1 MQGLVEGT
9 AIGSNEAESR
19 RFFPRLDW
27 KTISLAS
34 IGGGLEFYDFI
45 VYGVFAQYIAKAFFP
60 AEDPAVSLV
69 NTFAVFAIGY
79 LSRPIGGIFIS
90 HIGDRFGRRR
100 AFLLSLIAMTAAT
113 MAMATMPTHGSI
125 GLSATIIFI
134 ALRFIQ
140 GCCVGGELPGAITYV
155 VETAPRRAGLACG
168 IMFFCVNTGSFIAV
182 FVSSML
188 HSYLSPDDMQSYGW
202 RVGFAVGGVLGVIG
216 FLLRSRLQES
226 ELFKTLGEK
235 RAARLPALEVI
246 KSHWVPILLGVGVVG
261 INQAFIAIL
270 NVGMTPYLS
279 RVAGYDVKSATSV
292 ISYAVGLLS
301 FGIVA
306 VGFASDFLPRRRI
319 LQLGTFLLMV
329 GSYPLYQA
337 ILGQTV
343 NLYLLFTVAVLVC
356 ALVTGT
362 FGAVAAELFPT
373 RLRFSGLAISYN
385 LAAALVGGFTPL
397 VTSWIVATSGDKAAP
412 GIYLSIVAA
421 LGFVSALL
429 LKRYSP
435 SDEARLDR

>member
-1 MQGLVEGT
+1 MKVL
-9 AIGSNEAESR
+9 ADGSAAEVGKIESR
-19 RFFPRLDW
+19 SGLAGLDW

-45 VYGVFAQYIAKAFFP
+45 AYGVFAQYIAKAFFP

-69 NTFAVFAIGY
+69 NTFAVFAVGY
-79 LSRPIGGIFIS
+79 LSRPFGGVLFS
-90 HIGDRFGRRR
+90 HVGDTFGRRR
-100 AFLLSLIAMTAAT
+100 AFLISLITMTAAT
-113 MAMATMPTHGSI
+113 MAMAAVPAYETI
-125 GLSATIIFI
+125 GLAATVLFIF
-134 ALRFIQ
+134 LRFIQ

-168 IMFFCVNTGSFIAV
+168 VMFFCVNTGSFIAV

-188 HSYLSPDDMQSYGW
+188 HSYLTADEVQSYGW
-202 RVGFAVGGVLGVIG
+202 RIGFAVGGVLGVVG
-216 FLLRSRLQES
+216 FLLRSKMQES
-226 ELFKTLGEK
+226 ELFKSLGE
-235 RAARLPALEVI
+235 RRTAQIPAMEVI
-246 KSHWVPILLGVGVVG
+246 RSYWGPVLLGVGIVG

-279 RVAGYDVKSATSV
+279 RVAGYDVKIATSV

-306 VGFASDFLPRRRI
+306 VGFVSDLLPRRRI
-319 LQLGTFLLMV
+319 FQLGALLLIV

-337 ILGQTV
+337 ILGKTV
-343 NLYLLFTVAVLVC
+343 DLYLLFAVAAVVC
-356 ALVTGT
+356 ALVSGT
-362 FGAVAAELFPT
+362 FGALAAELFPT

-385 LAAALVGGFTPL
+385 LAAALAGGFTPL
-397 VTSWIVATSGDKAAP
+397 ITSWIVATGEDKAAP

-421 LGFVSALL
+421 VGLFSALL
-429 LKRYSP
+429 LGRVS
-435 SDEARLDR
+435 SGEEARIDR

>member
-1 MQGLVEGT
+1 VNSSADGT
-9 AIGSNEAESR
+9 ATALNEVESR

-79 LSRPIGGIFIS
+79 LSRPIGGVFIS
-90 HIGDRFGRRR
+90 HIGDKFGRRR
-100 AFLLSLIAMTAAT
+100 AFLLSLITMTAAT
-113 MAMATMPTHGSI
+113 IAMAVTPTYGSI
-125 GLSATIIFI
+125 GLSATILFI
-134 ALRFIQ
+134 ALRFLQ

-155 VETAPRRAGLACG
+155 VETAPLRAGFACG

-182 FVSSML
+182 FVSSTL
-188 HSYLSPDDMQSYGW
+188 HACLSVDAMQSYGW
-202 RVGFAVGGVLGVIG
+202 RIGFAVGGVLGVLG

-235 RAARLPALEVI
+235 RAGRIPALEVI
-246 KSHWVPILLGVGVVG
+246 KSHWASILLGVGVVG
-261 INQAFIAIL
+261 INQALIAVL

-279 RVAGYDVKSATSV
+279 GVAGYDVKTATSV

-306 VGFASDFLPRRRI
+306 VGFASDLITRRGI
-319 LQLGTFLLMV
+319 LQLGTFLVMV
-329 GSYPLYQA
+329 ASYPLYQA
-337 ILGQTV
+337 ILGHAV
-343 NLYLLFTVAVLVC
+343 NIYVLFTMAVLVC
-356 ALVTGT
+356 ALVSGT
-362 FGAVAAELFPT
+362 FGAIAAELFPT

-397 VTSWIVATSGDKAAP
+397 ITSWLVVTSGNRAAP
-412 GIYLSIVAA
+412 GIYLSILAA

-429 LKRYSP
+429 LKRLRP
-435 SDEARLDR
+435 SDQLDR

>member
-1 MQGLVEGT
+1 MKALADGT
-9 AIGSNEAESR
+9 AAGLSEVGSR

-60 AEDPAVSLV
+60 AEEPAVSLA

-79 LSRPIGGIFIS
+79 LSRPIGGVFIS
-90 HIGDRFGRRR
+90 HVGDKFGRRR
-100 AFLLSLIAMTAAT
+100 AFLLSLVAMTAAT
-113 MAMATMPTHGSI
+113 MAMAAMPTYGSI
-125 GLSATIIFI
+125 GLSATILFI
-134 ALRFIQ
+134 AMRFLQ

-155 VETAPRRAGLACG
+155 VETSPRRAGFACG

-182 FVSSML
+182 FVSSLL
-188 HSYLSPDDMQSYGW
+188 HSYLSADEMQSYGW
-202 RVGFAVGGVLGVIG
+202 RIGFAVGGVLGVLG

-235 RAARLPALEVI
+235 RAARIPALEVI

-279 RVAGYDVKSATSV
+279 RVAGYDVKTAASV

-306 VGFASDFLPRRRI
+306 VGFVSDLMPRRRI
-319 LQLGTFLLMV
+319 LQSGTFLLMI
-329 GSYPLYQA
+329 GSYPFYQA
-337 ILGQTV
+337 ILGQAV
-343 NLYLLFTVAVLVC
+343 NLYLLFTVAALVC
-356 ALVTGT
+356 ALVSGT

-385 LAAALVGGFTPL
+385 LAAALAGGFTPL
-397 VTSWIVATSGDKAAP
+397 VTSWIVATSADKAAP

-429 LKRYSP
+429 LSRFSP
-435 SDEARLDR
+435 SDEAKIDR